1 MSTALYSKY
10 IINGV
15 QQDCSPAELLG
26 DVVPPHDYG
35 VIVDETEDP
44 ALETHEWDARKVDEY
59 SARVAR
65 ARRTLPLPYADV
77 YTRCR
82 VAEALIEALW
92 HKGHFRLE
100 DLSLKADWKWTGAP
114 VGALAA
120 FYNSVQAAA
129 EYSDSLGI
137 EISSY
142 LCTETVKS
150 CDVNF
155 KAVLSKAAV
164 GDEFGADDSR
174 KRSLK
179 PQRCCPATLQPD
191 PRSWLVYIPFDTS
204 EFRLGGSLLAQAMD
218 LGGGVSPQIMD
229 ADYFMDCFEVVRELV
244 EDGIVVSAVTVGE
257 GGLLSAAKKYC
268 AGGPGTTLDLSDMM
282 KAFEESNIV
291 RVLFAEI
298 PGVLLQIRDT
308 DFDYLDAE
316 LLLQDVAFYPLG
328 HPSVKSTAVRVKASA
343 KSSIQMILE
352 SLMQNAEGED

>member
-35 VIVDETEDP
+35 VIVDETVDP

-92 HKGHFRLE
+92 RKGHFRLE
-100 DLSLKADWKWTGAP
+100 DLSIKADWKWTGAP

-298 PGVLLQIRDT
+298 PGVLLQIRDN

>member
-35 VIVDETEDP
+35 VIVDETVDP

-65 ARRTLPLPYADV
+65 ARRALPLPYADV

-92 HKGHFRLE
+92 RKGHFRLE

>member
-1 MSTALYSKY
+1 MSTALYSKF

-15 QQDCSPAELLG
+15 QQECSPAELLG
-26 DVVPPHDYG
+26 DIVPPHDYG
-35 VIVDETEDP
+35 VIVDETVDP

-59 SARVAR
+59 SAKISR

-92 HKGHFRLE
+92 RKGHFRLE
-100 DLSLKADWKWTGAP
+100 DLSLKADWKWTAAP

-129 EYSDSLGI
+129 EYADSLGVD
-137 EISSY
+137 ISSY
-142 LCTETVKS
+142 LCTETSKT
-150 CDVNF
+150 CDVSF
-155 KAVLSKAAV
+155 KAVLSRA
-164 GDEFGADDSR
+164 ADDSEFGPDDAT
-174 KRSLK
+174 KRTLK
-179 PQRCCPATLQPD
+179 LQRCCPSTLQPD
-191 PRSWLVYIPFDTS
+191 SRSWLVYIPFDTS

-218 LGGGVSPQIMD
+218 LGGGVSPQILD

-244 EDGIVVSAVTVGE
+244 EDGVVMSAVTVGE
-257 GGLLSAAKKYC
+257 GGLLSAAKRYC
-268 AGGPGTTLDLSDMM
+268 TGGPGTTLDLSDAL
-282 KAFEESNIV
+282 KSFEETNIV

-328 HPSVKSTAVRVKASA
+328 HPNLKSSAVRVKASA
-343 KSSIQMILE
+343 KSSIQLILE